1 MLQLSV
7 LTIRDNVRF
16 QYARAKEFQC
26 HLCMSAGRKLA
37 VCNANAIVSFALL
50 EQQNNTETVRM
61 IILIYY
67 EKALHTN
74 R

>member
-7 LTIRDNVRF
+7 LTIRDNVCF
-16 QYARAKEFQC
+16 QYARAKEFQSA
-26 HLCMSAGRKLA
+26 HLCMSAGRKHA

-61 IILIYY
+61 IIYIMKKKHCIL
-67 EKALHTN
+67 
-74 R
+74 